1 MVAIQPFRLTS
12 DEVPPSIEACSS
24 IGISRLGENSDSTR
38 SEKNKPASIT
48 TEADILG
55 LE

>member
-24 IGISRLGENSDSTR
+24 IGISRLGENSDLTR
-38 SEKNKPASIT
+38 KNKPASIT